1 MTASSPVRTPQ
12 LILRGD
18 SAPTY
23 GPPTQTESAIE
34 TAIRRGY
41 GGTVTNEEMA
51 GSVPSSPV
59 EGTTTTE
66 VAG

>member
-1 MTASSPVRTPQ
+1 MTTESTVRTPQ

-23 GPPTQTESAIE
+23 GPPTRTEAAIE

-41 GGTVTNEEMA
+41 GGTVTDEEMA
-51 GSVPSSPV
+51 GRPPSFPV
-59 EGTTTTE
+59 EGTTTE
-66 VAG
+66 AGQ